1 VTFEIMADLSFPFQ
15 AWMRGD
21 ELPFAEG
28 QSRQGEIRQILRRL
42 HVSDLSDL

>member
-1 VTFEIMADLSFPFQ
+1 MADLSFPFQ
-15 AWMRGD
+15 AWMRSD

-42 HVSDLSDL
+42 HVSDLFDL